1 MMDIPGE
8 HSMIAITEPSVYGS
22 ADTKKVYHFI
32 EMSMVLISWIVV
44 SLFPVKQLGICLKK
58 IQTFLF
64 LFLKTQKIDKGTRI
78 YQVNCTVFF

>member
-1 MMDIPGE
+1 MIL
-8 HSMIAITEPSVYGS
+8 IAITEPSVYGS

-32 EMSMVLISWIVV
+32 DMSMVLISWIVV

-64 LFLKTQKIDKGTRI
+64 LQTQKIDKGTRI